1 MTGPGVR
8 PDLGF
13 VHVFAPGRPNSNL
26 TALVLHGTGGDER
39 DLLPLGAAVAPGAAL
54 LSPRGKVLE
63 NGAPRFFKRLALG
76 VFDQAD
82 LAART
87 DELAAFVARAA
98 QAYGFDPAHV
108 VAIGYSN
115 GANIATS
122 AFLRHPGVFARA
134 VLFRPMVPFVPD
146 PLPALHG
153 MPVYV
158 SAGRVDPIVR
168 RENTEELLRILAA
181 ASAAVTV
188 RWEEAGHALTS
199 GEVQGAADWLAD
211 LDRPPKRPRRSP

>member
-1 MTGPGVR
+1 MT
-8 PDLGF
+8 DLGF
-13 VHVFAPGRPNSNL
+13 AHRWVPARESAM
-26 TALVLHGTGGDER
+26 TALVLHGTGGDES
-39 DLLPLGAAVAPGAAL
+39 DLLPLGAAVAPGASL

-63 NGAPRFFKRLALG
+63 RGAPRFFRRVSLG
-76 VFDQAD
+76 VFDQVD

-87 DELAAFVARAA
+87 DELVTFLRRAA
-98 QAYGFDPAHV
+98 EAYGFDPSRV

-115 GANIATS
+115 GANIASS
-122 AFLRHPGVFARA
+122 AFLRHPGALARA

-146 PLPALHG
+146 PSPVLGG
-153 MPVYV
+153 MPVYI

-168 RENTEELLRILAA
+168 RENTEELLRVLNAA
-181 ASAAVTV
+181 GAVVTI

-211 LDRPPKRPRRSP
+211 LDRPPKRPRRYTIP

>member
-1 MTGPGVR
+1 MTA
-8 PDLGF
+8 DLGF
-13 VHVFAPGRPNSNL
+13 VHRWVPPRGSPL
-26 TALVLHGTGGDER
+26 TALVLHGTGGDES

-63 NGAPRFFKRLALG
+63 RGAPRFFRRLALG
-76 VFDQAD
+76 VFDQQD

-87 DELAAFVARAA
+87 EELVTFVGSAAKT
-98 QAYGFDPAHV
+98 YGFDPTKV

-122 AFLRHPGVFARA
+122 AFLRHPGIFSRA
-134 VLFRPMVPFVPD
+134 VLFRPMMPFVPD
-146 PLPALHG
+146 PMPALNG
-153 MPVYV
+153 MPVYI

-168 RENTEELLRILAA
+168 RANTEELLNVLNAA
-181 ASAAVTV
+181 GAVVTT

-211 LDRPPKRPRRSP
+211 LDRPPKRPRRYTTP

>member
-1 MTGPGVR
+1 MTEH
-8 PDLGF
+8 DLGF
-13 VHVFAPGRPNSNL
+13 VHRWVPGRGSPL
-26 TALVLHGTGGDER
+26 TALVLHGTGGDES

-54 LSPRGKVLE
+54 LSPRGKVRE
-63 NGAPRFFKRLALG
+63 NGAPRFFKRVALG

-87 DELAAFVARAA
+87 DELVTFVQRAA
-98 QAYGFDPAHV
+98 AAYGFDPTRV
-108 VAIGYSN
+108 VALGYSN
-115 GANIATS
+115 GANIASS

-146 PLPALHG
+146 PPPALNG
-153 MPVYV
+153 MPVYI

-168 RENTEELLRILAA
+168 RDNTEELLRVLN
-181 ASAAVTV
+181 SAGATVTI

-199 GEVQGAADWLAD
+199 GEVQGAADWLSD
-211 LDRPPKRPRRSP
+211 LDHPPKRPRRYTTP

>member
-1 MTGPGVR
+1 MTE

-13 VHVFAPGRPNSNL
+13 VHRWVPGRGSPV
-26 TALVLHGTGGDER
+26 TALVLHGTGGDES

-54 LSPRGKVLE
+54 LSPRGRVRE
-63 NGAPRFFKRLALG
+63 NGMPRFFKRVALG

-87 DELAAFVARAA
+87 DELVTFVRRAA
-98 QAYGFDPAHV
+98 QEYGFDPSRV
-108 VAIGYSN
+108 VAVGYSN
-115 GANIATS
+115 GANIASS
-122 AFLRHPGVFARA
+122 AFLRYPGVFARA

-146 PLPALHG
+146 PSPMLNG
-153 MPVYV
+153 MPVYI

-168 RENTEELLRILAA
+168 RENTEELLRILNAA
-181 ASAAVTV
+181 GANPTV

-211 LDRPPKRPRRSP
+211 LDRPPKRPRRYTTP

>member
-1 MTGPGVR
+1 MTEH
-8 PDLGF
+8 DLGF
-13 VHVFAPGRPNSNL
+13 VHRWVPGRGSPL
-26 TALVLHGTGGDER
+26 TVLVLHGTGGDES

-54 LSPRGKVLE
+54 ISPRGKVRE
-63 NGAPRFFKRLALG
+63 NGAPRFFKRVALG

-87 DELAAFVARAA
+87 DELVEFMHRAA
-98 QAYGFDPAHV
+98 TVYGFDPTRV
-108 VAIGYSN
+108 VALGYSN
-115 GANIATS
+115 GANIASS
-122 AFLRHPGVFARA
+122 AFLRHPGIFARA

-146 PLPALHG
+146 PPPMLNG
-153 MPVYV
+153 MPVYI

-168 RENTEELLRILAA
+168 RENTEELLRILNQAGA
-181 ASAAVTV
+181 NVII

-211 LDRPPKRPRRSP
+211 LDHPSKRPRRYTTP